1 MHLNKHLYIS
11 HLSKGP
17 SAAFRKFD
25 TKLRHFNVITTGDF
39 ADVES
44 QEERRPTPTAEFKG
58 SCVTEVCISNIIEY
72 LL

>member
-11 HLSKGP
+11 HLSEGP
-17 SAAFRKFD
+17 SKFD

-58 SCVTEVCISNIIEY
+58 SCVTEVCYI
-72 LL
+72 